1 MPRALV
7 ALAIGAFAIGSTE
20 FVVIGLLPQIADGL
34 DVTVPAMGLLITAY
48 AIGVMIGAPTLTA
61 LSARLT
67 TRQTLISLM
76 GVFIVGNTMSALAP
90 SYTVLMIARVVTAL
104 AHGSFFGVGAIAARR
119 AVAPEKATQAI
130 SLMFLGL
137 TISNV
142 IGVPGRHL
150 PGPAVRLAGD
160 LRRHRPDR
168 RRHRVRPAGLASGRR
183 HPDGSARRDRLVPP
197 QAGLARPRHHHHR
210 LRVAVRGLQLHQPDH
225 ESAGRRQRER
235 HHGGAGA
242 VRTRHHRRRD
252 RRRAGSATDSVCRP
266 SPSDWP
272 PSPGCWPLFTV
283 TSHNPISATITLVL
297 FGAVAFSLGPIVQNR
312 IIVAAGTGGSLVSAA
327 NQGAFNVANAIGAA
341 GGAYVI
347 KVGFGLT
354 GTMWVGAI
362 LAAAGA
368 RDGAVRGGHGSPA
381 GRAGRRPRR
390 AAGADQLLRAAGR
403 ASAGPAAG
411 SAPTGDRPG
420 ARGGVPHDQLRVA
433 AGPPGRGR
441 LGDPHVVEQHAARR
455 SGPARAPA
463 GRSWSGRTGRTCR
476 GCRPRSPTGLPE
488 RGCRGVGPRRARP
501 WRPRRRRRRRRSAC
515 DPGVPPAS
523 SQSLSRAPRAGLDG
537 ESGHP
542 DQRRIDRDP
551 VLAQRLFVAALAIG
565 GHREAVVVVRVLA
578 EESDASV
585 TQARSD
591 GRSPA

>member
-20 FVVIGLLPQIADGL
+20 FVVIGLLPQIAQGL

-48 AIGVMIGAPTLTA
+48 AVGVMIGAPTLTA

-142 IGVPGRHL
+142 IGVPAATFLGQQFGWRVIFAGIALIGGVTVFALRAWLPVDDIRMDLRAEIASFRRRQVWLGLGITTIGFGSLFAVYSYISPIMSQLAGVSENGITVVLVLFGLGTTVGAIAGGRL
-150 PGPAVRLAGD
+150 GDRFGMPAVAVGLAT
-160 LRRHRPDR
+160 
-168 RRHRVRPAGLASGRR
+168 VAGL
-183 HPDGSARRDRLVPP
+183 
-197 QAGLARPRHHHHR
+197 LA
-210 LRVAVRGLQLHQPDH
+210 A
-225 ESAGRRQRER
+225 
-235 HHGGAGA
+235 
-242 VRTRHHRRRD
+242 
-252 RRRAGSATDSVCRP
+252 
-266 SPSDWP
+266 
-272 PSPGCWPLFTV
+272 FTV
-283 TSHNPISATITLVL
+283 TSRNPISATITLVL

-368 RDGAVRGGHGSPA
+368 VMVLFAVGMDRR
-381 GRAGRRPRR
+381 RAGQ
-390 AAGADQLLRAAGR
+390 A
-403 ASAGPAAG
+403 
-411 SAPTGDRPG
+411 
-420 ARGGVPHDQLRVA
+420 
-433 AGPPGRGR
+433 
-441 LGDPHVVEQHAARR
+441 AARD
-455 SGPARAPA
+455 A
-463 GRSWSGRTGRTCR
+463 
-476 GCRPRSPTGLPE
+476 
-488 RGCRGVGPRRARP
+488 
-501 WRPRRRRRRRRSAC
+501 
-515 DPGVPPAS
+515 
-523 SQSLSRAPRAGLDG
+523 
-537 ESGHP
+537 H
-542 DQRRIDRDP
+542 
-551 VLAQRLFVAALAIG
+551 
-565 GHREAVVVVRVLA
+565 RVLI
-578 EESDASV
+578 SS
-585 TQARSD
+585 
-591 GRSPA
+591 

>member
-1 MPRALV
+1 MPRALI

-34 DVTVPAMGLLITAY
+34 EVTIPAMGLLITAY

-142 IGVPGRHL
+142 IGVPAATFLGQQFGWRVIFAAIALIGVVTVFALRAWLPVDDVRMDLRAEIASFRRKQVWLGLGITTIGFGSLFAVYSYISPIMSQLAGVSENGITVVLVLFGLGTTVGAIAGGRL
-150 PGPAVRLAGD
+150 GDRFGMPAVA
-160 LRRHRPDR
+160 
-168 RRHRVRPAGLASGRR
+168 VGLATT
-183 HPDGSARRDRLVPP
+183 AVL
-197 QAGLARPRHHHHR
+197 LA
-210 LRVAVRGLQLHQPDH
+210 
-225 ESAGRRQRER
+225 
-235 HHGGAGA
+235 
-242 VRTRHHRRRD
+242 
-252 RRRAGSATDSVCRP
+252 
-266 SPSDWP
+266 
-272 PSPGCWPLFTV
+272 LFTV
-283 TSHNPISATITLVL
+283 TSHNPVSATITLVL

-368 RDGAVRGGHGSPA
+368 VMVLFAVAMDRR
-381 GRAGRRPRR
+381 RAG
-390 AAGADQLLRAAGR
+390 Q
-403 ASAGPAAG
+403 
-411 SAPTGDRPG
+411 
-420 ARGGVPHDQLRVA
+420 VA
-433 AGPPGRGR
+433 A
-441 LGDPHVVEQHAARR
+441 
-455 SGPARAPA
+455 
-463 GRSWSGRTGRTCR
+463 
-476 GCRPRSPTGLPE
+476 
-488 RGCRGVGPRRARP
+488 
-501 WRPRRRRRRRRSAC
+501 
-515 DPGVPPAS
+515 
-523 SQSLSRAPRAGLDG
+523 
-537 ESGHP
+537 
-542 DQRRIDRDP
+542 RD
-551 VLAQRLFVAALAIG
+551 AQR
-565 GHREAVVVVRVLA
+565 VLI
-578 EESDASV
+578 SS
-585 TQARSD
+585 
-591 GRSPA
+591 